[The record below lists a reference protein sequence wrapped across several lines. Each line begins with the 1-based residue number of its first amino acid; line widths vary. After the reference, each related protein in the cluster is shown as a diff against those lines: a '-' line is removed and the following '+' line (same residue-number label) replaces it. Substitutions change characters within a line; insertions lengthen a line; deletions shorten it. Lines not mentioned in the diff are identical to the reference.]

1 MVLNPSDY
9 QEHSRRRGKE
19 ESCDVAGGDGET
31 GPFDDLAEVVG
42 SRDVLEEA
50 PSRDRVRLD
59 LGDYSESG
67 IDIRQHFWGIQMYHL
82 TLYPNYLRK

>member
-1 MVLNPSDY
+1 MYIFYVYFVIVPVVLNPSDY

-50 PSRDRVRLD
+50 PSRDRVH

-67 IDIRQHFWGIQMYHL
+67 IDFRQHF
-82 TLYPNYLRK
+82 

>member
-1 MVLNPSDY
+1 M
-9 QEHSRRRGKE
+9 
-19 ESCDVAGGDGET
+19 AGGDGET

-67 IDIRQHFWGIQMYHL
+67 IDIRQLF
-82 TLYPNYLRK
+82 